1 MGNKKLVIDKKRGKQ
16 YKNTPKTLKKMRGGS
31 KLNFEYFVKDIN
43 NDLEKYKIL
52 YIKRQGKLLSLCNNV
67 IKEINNKQNS
77 INNRF
82 KIESYSNKYNI
93 SRYLTLINR
102 EFYQNIFKKYFINII
117 QLFNET
123 NFTNVQENLKGIAR
137 ELQFINK
144 DEANEEKEML
154 INNDFKMFEKYTVD
168 DIVRPEELKESIGNR
183 FSEMKNILNIKINDN
198 KDDGGE
204 ESFDTVSIQNNLNT
218 TIKNYIDNWE
228 IPTWQPVLLNT
239 FEYEIAN
246 IKSIYEDPSSIIKH
260 KINNKFY
267 LEYVTEIYEYLS
279 IEYSSASDVK
289 KGNKKTS
296 EELKLKVEKLIEDI
310 NVSIESIR
318 NKDKKDKINRERD
331 DVLTRVILIIKKH
344 LLKLVRKNYLN
355 SLDNIS
361 ILKNYVEKQ
370 LSELEKSITDYSNKL
385 NSNKPEKKEKKEEG
399 DNDSK
404 EKPAQ
409 APVQAQAPASKPPAQ
424 VQPPTSTPPAS
435 KPPSQP
441 PAQASNKPIVPEQPQ
456 VSPQPPNKPIVPEQ
470 PQVSPQPPNK
480 PIVQEQP
487 QEPSRPPTPVQPPTP
502 IQPPTP
508 FQFPAQPPAQ
518 SPPPPQLLP
527 QNKPEDPFSVQS
539 TPPPLINKP
548 QSTDII
554 FDAEDFRKWSIEN
567 YGNNQK
573 PPVVQDIQYI
583 QPRPPTTLSYMQP
596 YQQPYQLQQPYP
608 LQTYP
613 QTYPNDRY
621 LYLGGDK
628 KNSYKVC
635 SYITDVE
642 GNMSYFEKYVKI
654 SKVIGWANDKK
665 DRLQFKTKD
674 SIFVYG
680 GDTQDKG
687 DNDIMFVNLLLKFKE
702 DYPDRVFFIIGNR
715 DANKLR
721 FPSELL
727 ENYSNE
733 KAFIKK
739 YDNFPYWVKKDARV
753 TLKNYLKITNSTL
766 NIKNRLS
773 YILKHTMGC
782 KDDCFERRRKEL
794 SVILKRNINNI
805 RDEDVVASFLNSV
818 MPIPENVKNSNDN
831 YMLKYLRHGKIAHIF
846 GKHIFVHGS
855 INENNIGHVPKSK
868 KNIEDINEW
877 VNKLNEW
884 FHKELN
890 EYIKNPKSGGI
901 SKKRKAYSIIDYS
914 VPQVTQATQA
924 TSKKII
930 KPSVVYSDNLKDGNG
945 AMIKSKVIKQLNK
958 SGIYTVIT
966 GHKPHGD
973 CPLVIRNKNLIAISA
988 DISYSNVNNL
998 KEKKIISHDTR
1009 GSAVCEVLLYFNGD
1023 IRVHGILANKNKYN
1037 YLIKLE
1043 DQKDRKDYKQYI
1055 GLQLKNRYW
1064 VKNVIKDKFLISFG
1078 KGFDIFEK
1086 WVSIKELK
1094 ELLK

>member
-1 MGNKKLVIDKKRGKQ
+1 MGNKKLTIDINKKKRAKG
-16 YKNTPKTLKKMRGGS
+16 PKHTIPKKIRSKGGNGSNGS

-43 NDLEKYKIL
+43 NDIKKYKIL
-52 YIKRQGKLLSLCNNV
+52 YIKRQERLLSLCDNV
-67 IKEINNKQNS
+67 IKEINNKKIS

-123 NFTNVQENLKGIAR
+123 NFTNVQENLKAIAR

-144 DEANEEKEML
+144 EETNEEKEML
-154 INNDFKMFEKYTVD
+154 INRDFKMFEKYTVD
-168 DIVRPEELKESIGNR
+168 DIVKPEELKESIGNH
-183 FSEMKNILNIKINDN
+183 FSEMKSILNIKIGDNNDN
-198 KDDGGE
+198 AGK
-204 ESFDTVSIQNNLNT
+204 ESFDIVSIQNNLNT
-218 TIKNYIDNWE
+218 TIKDYIDNLE
-228 IPTWQPVLLNT
+228 IPEWQPVLLNT

-267 LEYVTEIYEYLS
+267 LDYVTEIYEYLS
-279 IEYSSASDVK
+279 IDYSSVSDVK
-289 KGNKKTS
+289 NGNKKTS
-296 EELKLKVEKLIEDI
+296 KELKLKVEKLIKDI
-310 NVSIESIR
+310 NESIESIR
-318 NKDKKDKINRERD
+318 NKDKKEKINRERD

-370 LSELEKSITDYSNKL
+370 ITELQKSISDYANKL
-385 NSNKPEKKEKKEEG
+385 NSNKPEKKEEYTSY
-399 DNDSK
+399 N
-404 EKPAQ
+404 EKPDK
-409 APVQAQAPASKPPAQ
+409 APDLPPAPTE
-424 VQPPTSTPPAS
+424 QPAQGLYQDIY
-435 KPPSQP
+435 KQLPSQRY
-441 PAQASNKPIVPEQPQ
+441 ANELHV
-456 VSPQPPNKPIVPEQ
+456 
-470 PQVSPQPPNK
+470 
-480 PIVQEQP
+480 
-487 QEPSRPPTPVQPPTP
+487 
-502 IQPPTP
+502 
-508 FQFPAQPPAQ
+508 
-518 SPPPPQLLP
+518 
-527 QNKPEDPFSVQS
+527 
-539 TPPPLINKP
+539 
-548 QSTDII
+548 
-554 FDAEDFRKWSIEN
+554 
-567 YGNNQK
+567 GNG
-573 PPVVQDIQYI
+573 
-583 QPRPPTTLSYMQP
+583 RH
-596 YQQPYQLQQPYP
+596 
-608 LQTYP
+608 
-613 QTYPNDRY
+613 
-621 LYLGGDK
+621 LGGNK
-628 KNSYKVC
+628 KSSSIKQNYKVC

-642 GNMSYFEKYVKI
+642 GNMSYFEKYVNI

-674 SIFVYG
+674 TIFVYG

-733 KAFIKK
+733 MAFIKK
-739 YDNFPYWVKKDARV
+739 YDNFPYWVKKDVRV
-753 TLKNYLKITNSTL
+753 TLKNYLKITNSSL
-766 NIKNRLS
+766 NIKNRLN

-782 KDDCFERRRKEL
+782 KDGCFERRRKEL
-794 SVILKRNINNI
+794 SIILKKNLNNI

-818 MPIPENVKNSNDN
+818 MPIPENVKDSNDN

-884 FHKELN
+884 FHKELS

-914 VPQVTQATQA
+914 VPQA
-924 TSKKII
+924 TSKKIS
-930 KPSVVYSDNLKDGNG
+930 KPSVVYSDNLKDGN
-945 AMIKSKVIKQLNK
+945 ATMINREVVKRLNK
-958 SGIYTVIT
+958 NGIYSVIT

-973 CPLVIRNKNLIAISA
+973 CPLVIRNKNLTAISA

-998 KEKKIISHDTR
+998 KDKKIISNDTR

-1023 IRVHGILANKNKYN
+1023 IKVHGILANKSKYN
-1037 YLIKLE
+1037 YLIKHK
-1043 DQKDRKDYKQYI
+1043 DQKDNSQYI
-1055 GLQLKNRYW
+1055 GLQLKNKYW
-1064 VKNVIKDKFLISFG
+1064 VKNVIKDKFLISLG
-1078 KGFDIFEK
+1078 KCFDIFEK
-1086 WVSIKELK
+1086 WVTMKELK